1 MNNVVSIKADEK
13 VYFLCSN
20 GNKNI
25 IQASKNKRELTKVM
39 EDLNKIAKQYH
50 GFIEDRFYLLEQ
62 WTVNIKVALK
72 KCRSRFIQNYY

>member
-1 MNNVVSIKADEK
+1 MCRKLFLYKRKGVKMNNVVSIKADEK

-39 EDLNKIAKQYH
+39 EDLNRIAKQYH

-62 WTVNIKVALK
+62 
-72 KCRSRFIQNYY
+72 

>member
-50 GFIEDRFYLLEQ
+50 GFIEDRIYLLEQ
-62 WTVNIKVALK
+62 
-72 KCRSRFIQNYY
+72 

>member
-62 WTVNIKVALK
+62 
-72 KCRSRFIQNYY
+72 

>member
-39 EDLNKIAKQYH
+39 EDHNKIAKQYH

-62 WTVNIKVALK
+62 
-72 KCRSRFIQNYY
+72 

>member
-50 GFIEDRFYLLEQ
+50 WFIEDRFYLLEQ
-62 WTVNIKVALK
+62 
-72 KCRSRFIQNYY
+72 

>member
-62 WTVNIKVALK
+62 WTVNIKP
-72 KCRSRFIQNYY
+72 SISMI

>member
-39 EDLNKIAKQYH
+39 EDLNRIAKQYH

-62 WTVNIKVALK
+62 WTVNIKP
-72 KCRSRFIQNYY
+72 FISMI

>member
-1 MNNVVSIKADEK
+1 MCRKLFLYKRKGVKMNNVVSIKADEK

-62 WTVNIKVALK
+62 
-72 KCRSRFIQNYY
+72 